1 MLRVKRVNL
10 ALGFNQH
17 EISLVGKLGAAFML
31 AQLSVSM
38 VSARDVREPHLA
50 PDRGRGKCGRQ
61 DAVEHSNIVE
71 LLKISPHVLADEGR
85 KHHGRVVPVENC
97 KLRRCLE
104 VLNLRPIILISKEFC
119 SLECLVMLFVIYS
132 GTSSGSPIFHKFPE
146 RGRLSLSWEENCTYS
161 RGESLAWSQS

>member
-1 MLRVKRVNL
+1 MGTTT
-10 ALGFNQH
+10 ATASTTTT
-17 EISLVGKLGAAFML
+17 IPTAGAAE
-31 AQLSVSM
+31 ATRNHYQI
-38 VSARDVREPHLA
+38 
-50 PDRGRGKCGRQ
+50 GQ